1 MEHTEHHHDD
11 HPSMTKKTIWLTF
24 WILLA
29 ITVLDF
35 IIYFAMKAK
44 DLQSIRNTIFIVF
57 GIIKS
62 YYIVGTFMHMKYEKV
77 RLAAMIILPMAF
89 ILALI
94 AALLYEGDRW
104 SIVKWIE

>member
-1 MEHTEHHHDD
+1 MEHTEQHHDD

-35 IIYFAMKAK
+35 IIYFVMKAK
-44 DLQSIRNTIFIVF
+44 ELHGIRNTIFILF
-57 GIIKS
+57 GVVKS